1 MWTRLFVIA
10 SLVALSACSDS
21 DAGGS
26 QQTDDGSIFTAPAD
40 TDTLSENQT
49 VRSTEPTNQKSIGS
63 FPPRFNPIALTRRL

>member
-26 QQTDDGSIFTAPAD
+26 QQTDDGSIFTAPAVQSLD
-40 TDTLSENQT
+40 TDD
-49 VRSTEPTNQKSIGS
+49 PTTK
-63 FPPRFNPIALTRRL
+63 